1 MQEYSYKI
9 CTNFFQSDTIPISPQ
24 NCPRSKAIHVA
35 ALLSRTVCSR
45 SFICLVKL
53 SYKKFNS
60 RDLSVIWPTKESK
73 SQYTL
78 ANPVVG
84 DLYGADGELGWVLL
98 CD

>member
-9 CTNFFQSDTIPISPQ
+9 HTKSDFILIVLQ
-24 NCPRSKAIHVA
+24 ICPRCKAIQIAGV
-35 ALLSRTVCSR
+35 LSRTVCLR
-45 SFICLVKL
+45 SFICLV

-78 ANPVVG
+78 TNPIVG
-84 DLYGADGELGWVLL
+84 DLYGADTELGWVLL
-98 CD
+98 CGL